1 MLDRI
6 RNFPLF
12 IENVGKDK
20 KKLKMLERIRKFS
33 RLFATNYKTNPRATN
48 YQTPPAVNKARQI
61 GSQQI
66 CVLLAFDT
74 SAQTFLCL
82 QEGN

>member
-1 MLDRI
+1 MLEGI
-6 RNFPLF
+6 RNFPAFF
-12 IENVGKDK
+12 IENVGTDK
-20 KKLKMLERIRKFS
+20 KFS

>member
-1 MLDRI
+1 MLERI
-6 RNFPLF
+6 RNFSIF

-20 KKLKMLERIRKFS
+20 KFS

-48 YQTPPAVNKARQI
+48 YQTPPVVNKARQI

-82 QEGN
+82 EEHN